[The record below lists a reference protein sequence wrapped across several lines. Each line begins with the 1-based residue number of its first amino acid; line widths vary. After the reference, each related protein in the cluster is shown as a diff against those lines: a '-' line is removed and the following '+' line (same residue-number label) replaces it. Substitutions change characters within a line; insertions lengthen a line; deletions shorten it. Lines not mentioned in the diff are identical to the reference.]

1 MIKEAIEKIVNK
13 GDLTYEEAYTVMNE
27 IMSGESSPTQN
38 AAFLAALSTKSA
50 RAETTDEIAGCAAA
64 MREHAIKVETGME
77 VFEIVGTGGDNAH
90 SFNISTTSALVAAAA
105 GMKVA
110 KHGNRAASS
119 LCGTADCLEALGV
132 NISQSPEKCVELLK
146 EVGMCF
152 FFAQKYHTS
161 MKYVGAI
168 RKELGFRTVFNILGP
183 LTNPATPTMQ
193 LLGVYDEYLV
203 EPLAQVLISLGVKR
217 GMVVYG
223 QEKLDEISL
232 SAPTKIC
239 EINDGWYKTYIIE
252 PEDFGF
258 ERCTKDDLK
267 GGTPEDNAK
276 ITRDILSGAKG
287 HKRNAV
293 LLNAGA
299 ALYIGGKA
307 DSFKDGV
314 KLAEK
319 IIDSGKA
326 LETLEK
332 FILVSNEISEAK
344 IDEIANAA
352 SGAC

>member
-1 MIKEAIEKIVNK
+1 MIKEAIVKIVNK
-13 GDLTYEEAYTVMNE
+13 EDLSYDEAYTVMNE
-27 IMSGESSPTQN
+27 IMSGNTTPTQN

-50 RAETTDEIAGCAAA
+50 KAETIDEIAGCAAA
-64 MREHAIKVETGME
+64 MRDNATKVDTGMDI
-77 VFEIVGTGGDNAH
+77 FEIVGTGGDNAQ
-90 SFNISTTSALVAAAA
+90 SFNISTTSALVAAAG

-132 NISQSPEKCVELLK
+132 NIQQSPKRCVELLN
-146 EVGMCF
+146 EAGMCF
-152 FFAQKYHTS
+152 FFAQKYHSS

-183 LTNPATPTMQ
+183 LTNPGSPKMQ

-203 EPLAQVLISLGVKR
+203 EPLAQVLINLGVKR

-223 QEKLDEISL
+223 KDKLDEISL
-232 SAPTKIC
+232 SAPTTVC
-239 EINDGWYKTYIIE
+239 EFKDGWFKTYTIA

-258 ERCTKDDLK
+258 ERCTKDNLK
-267 GGTPEDNAK
+267 GGTPQDNAK
-276 ITRDILSGAKG
+276 ITREILGGAKG

-293 LLNAGA
+293 LMNAGA

-307 DSFKDGV
+307 DSLKDGIA
-314 KLAEK
+314 LAAD

-326 LETLEK
+326 LVVLDKLIE
-332 FILVSNEISEAK
+332 VSNRPEE
-344 IDEIANAA
+344 E
-352 SGAC
+352 